1 MSALIPLLAAAPAVT
16 GIAGY
21 VARDFRGL
29 APLTQPT
36 TTDAAPGSPMTT
48 TQLRPKI
55 EHFNIAE
62 LTMTDP
68 KGFVRP
74 IDRVHIEP
82 WGLYVARTV
91 GGQRIQYMETWLL
104 PELWLRVTIVHY
116 QPGHHRDLDY
126 CLHIGE
132 YTRIEPKRWKSM
144 DQYLEI
150 AVRHSRAAE
159 LRGVDDLLAA
169 HSAGLIDTTHAH
181 HALDRATKAM
191 EGLAAHGHEVE
202 PWLATKEI
210 TLTWM

>member
-21 VARDFRGL
+21 IARDFRGL
-29 APLTQPT
+29 APANPT
-36 TTDAAPGSPMTT
+36 TSTAAPGSPMTT
-48 TQLRPKI
+48 QLRPQI

-68 KGFVRP
+68 KGYVRP

-91 GGQRIQYMETWLL
+91 NGPQIQYLETWLL
-104 PELWLRVTIVHY
+104 PELWLRVTIAHY

-150 AVRHSRAAE
+150 AVRHGRAAQ
-159 LRGVDDLLAA
+159 LRGVDELLTA
-169 HSAGLIDTTHAH
+169 HAAGLIDTTHAH
-181 HALDRATKAM
+181 YALDRAAKTMA
-191 EGLAAHGHEVE
+191 GVAAHDHKVE
-202 PWLATKEI
+202 PWLATQAI

>member
-29 APLTQPT
+29 APANQPT
-36 TTDAAPGSPMTT
+36 STVAPGSPMTT
-48 TQLRPKI
+48 QLRPQV

-68 KGFVRP
+68 KGYVRP
-74 IDRVHIEP
+74 IDRVHVEP

-91 GGQRIQYMETWLL
+91 NGPRIQYLETWLL
-104 PELWLRVTIVHY
+104 PELWLRVTIAHY

-150 AVRHSRAAE
+150 AVRHGRKAE
-159 LRGVDDLLAA
+159 LHGVDELLSA
-169 HSAGLIDTTHAH
+169 HAAGLIDTAHAH
-181 HALDRATKAM
+181 HALEQATKAM
-191 EGLAAHGHEVE
+191 AGVAAHGHEVE
-202 PWLATKEI
+202 SWLATQEI

>member
-29 APLTQPT
+29 TPVHQPT
-36 TTDAAPGSPMTT
+36 TTVAPGPPMT
-48 TQLRPKI
+48 TQLRPQV

-68 KGFVRP
+68 KGYVRP
-74 IDRVHIEP
+74 IDRVHVEP

-91 GGQRIQYMETWLL
+91 NGPRIQYLETWLL
-104 PELWLRVTIVHY
+104 PELWLRVTIAHY
-116 QPGHHRDLDY
+116 QTGHHRDQDY

-132 YTRIEPKRWKSM
+132 YTRVEPKRWKSM

-150 AVRHSRAAE
+150 AVRHGRTAD
-159 LRGVDDLLAA
+159 LRGVDELLAA
-169 HSAGLIDTTHAH
+169 HAAGLIDTDHAH
-181 HALDRATKAM
+181 RALDRATTALAS
-191 EGLAAHGHEVE
+191 LAAHGHEVE
-202 PWLATKEI
+202 SWLATREI